1 LSDQPSAL
9 RSTLLVVSARV
20 VSAGLTLTLGV
31 LSAKA
36 FGTSVQKDAFL
47 VAQTIPATF
56 VVFLIGGAYSTL
68 FVTLAEIDRREGVR
82 GMRRYL
88 ARILGTIVLVAL
100 VPILLVEA
108 APETFVR
115 ALAPGFPQDSL
126 ALAARLLQV
135 TAVTALLGLVF
146 STSSSLFNVRALFGV
161 PAYANL
167 LPTSVTILFLLTAVP
182 ALGIQVMSLGPL
194 VGTVL
199 ALVLLWLLT
208 KRFLRDA
215 DDFVPAPRDAASAR
229 GDVRRF
235 WIAFLP
241 MSLGANFGQINVVV
255 DNAFASFLPTGSIT
269 MLGFAYVI
277 VANAQL
283 LTTMTIAEVSFPS
296 LTRSVVAQ
304 STETRTLF
312 RSQLRHMLMVTAP
325 IGAGAFAFATPL
337 VRALFERGAFAPEAT
352 LGVASLL
359 RAYAPGVVFLGF
371 LSLFSL
377 FLTAQRRFGLIAS
390 VAAVMIGLNALL
402 DWALIRFYGV
412 EGIALGTSLTVLTHG
427 LVLGSVVRRRLGGL
441 EAAGDGRFLL
451 KVLGAAAM
459 MGATVA
465 GASAAWEGAFGTE
478 VPALRLVQVCGGLT
492 LGIATY
498 TTLLVALGVP
508 EARDLAR
515 RLTGRFLPGRF
526 RPED

>member
-1 LSDQPSAL
+1 MSDQPSAL
-9 RSTLLVVSARV
+9 RSTLLVGSARV
-20 VSAGLTLTLGV
+20 ISAGLTLILGV
-31 LSAKA
+31 LSASA

-47 VAQTIPATF
+47 VAQTIPATV

-100 VPILLVEA
+100 VPLLLVEA
-108 APETFVR
+108 APETCVR
-115 ALAPGFPQDSL
+115 VLAPGFPEDSV

-146 STSSSLFNVRALFGV
+146 STSGSLFNIRALFSV

-167 LPTSVTILFLLTAVP
+167 LPTAVTILFLLSAVDS
-182 ALGIQVMSLGPL
+182 LGIQVMSLGPL
-194 VGTVL
+194 VGSLL
-199 ALVLLWLLT
+199 ALALLWLLA
-208 KRFLRDA
+208 KRILKDP
-215 DDFVPAPRDAASAR
+215 DGFVPTPREDGSVR
-229 GDVRRF
+229 HDLRRF

-269 MLGFAYVI
+269 MLGFSYVI

-283 LTTMTIAEVSFPS
+283 LTTGTLAEVSFPR

-304 STETRTLF
+304 SAETRTIF
-312 RSQLRHMLMVTAP
+312 RSQLRHMLMLTAP
-325 IGAGAFAFATPL
+325 IGAGALAFAAPL
-337 VRALFERGAFAPEAT
+337 VRVLFERGAFAPEAT
-352 LGVASLL
+352 VGVASLL
-359 RAYAPGVVFLGF
+359 RAYAPGIVFLGF

-390 VAAVMIGLNALL
+390 IAAGMIALNALL
-402 DWALIRFYGV
+402 DWALIRVFGV

-427 LVLGSVVRRRLGGL
+427 LILGTIVRRMLGGITD
-441 EAAGDGRFLL
+441 AGDGRFVL
-451 KVLGAAAM
+451 KVLGAAAA
-459 MGATVA
+459 MGLTVA
-465 GASAAWEGAFGTE
+465 GASAGWEGAFGTDR
-478 VPALRLVQVCGGLT
+478 VPLRLVQACGGLV

-498 TTLLVALGVP
+498 TSLLIALRVQ
-508 EARDLAR
+508 EARHLAQ
-515 RLTGRFLPGRF
+515 RLLGPLRPGRL
-526 RPED
+526 RREA